1 LRHDPTPPFPKLI
14 LRELTLLR
22 RLASDRRTASA
33 KMPTLMRT
41 GPAVLSTVTPPT
53 VKPSAIKPI
62 VEPALKPRRTTRRS
76 HPGDRP

>member
-1 LRHDPTPPFPKLI
+1 LRHNPTPPFPKLI

-41 GPAVLSTVTPPT
+41 GPAVLPPVKPPAVKPPT
-53 VKPSAIKPI
+53 IKSI
-62 VEPALKPRRTTRRS
+62 VEPALKPRRTTQRS